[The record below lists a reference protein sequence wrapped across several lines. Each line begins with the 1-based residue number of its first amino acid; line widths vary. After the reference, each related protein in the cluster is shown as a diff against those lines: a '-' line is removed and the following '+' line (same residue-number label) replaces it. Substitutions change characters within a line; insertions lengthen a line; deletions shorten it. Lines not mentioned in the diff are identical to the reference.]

1 LAQRILQHDVVHRV
15 PERHGHLLA
24 AELAEIGDVGVTA
37 DYQAGAVGVG
47 PGHQLD
53 RDLVVVAHPDRDR
66 LEEVHQV
73 ELAGD
78 EALDQRRPAAD
89 QRRALGLQAF
99 LLEVA
104 HAVGDQQGGGVG
116 DRQIAD
122 AHDLVVG
129 RCEGRR
135 THGADQRAEGGH
147 QAAGRKHVECLAA
160 GEIGGEILV
169 VPILGTGFC
178 CHFVGHCSGLPCW
191 H

>member
-1 LAQRILQHDVVHRV
+1 LNLPATK
-15 PERHGHLLA
+15 PF
-24 AELAEIGDVGVTA
+24 
-37 DYQAGAVGVG
+37 
-47 PGHQLD
+47 
-53 RDLVVVAHPDRDR
+53 
-66 LEEVHQV
+66 
-73 ELAGD
+73 
-78 EALDQRRPAAD
+78 DQRRPAAD
-89 QRRALGLQAF
+89 QRRALGLEAF
-99 LLEVA
+99 LLEIA

-129 RCEGRR
+129 RCEGGR
-135 THGADQRAEGGH
+135 THGADQRAQGRH
-147 QAAGRKHVECLAA
+147 QAAGGKHVERLTA